1 MQVDQSSTSGDNT
14 RNSDAERSNGTESH
28 QPESHQ
34 PESPQQTSDEAQA
47 DVRENELNALLAQ
60 DRAEISPNHKAGF
73 VNIIGNPNVG
83 KSTLTNALVGAKL
96 SIITPKAQ
104 TTRHRIFGIVNE
116 PDFQMIISDTPGVM
130 DPQYKL
136 QDHMMDFVWEVF
148 EDADVLLYVVEG
160 GATKL
165 KAQGMEEK
173 MQAAEAPL
181 VIVVNKIDQME
192 QSQLEAVVAELSEA
206 YPRAEIYP
214 LSALNGFGV
223 DELKR
228 VLIDKLPAS
237 PPYFD
242 KSQITDKTERF
253 IVEEKI
259 REKILNHY
267 KKEIPYAVEVVVQ
280 SFKEEPNLLRIH
292 AEIHVERDSQ
302 KGILIG
308 HKGAG
313 LKRVGS
319 EARRDL
325 ERFFDRKIHLE
336 LFVKVQRNWRNS
348 DVWLKRYGYKR
359 K

>member
-1 MQVDQSSTSGDNT
+1 MQINPTSAEE
-14 RNSDAERSNGTESH
+14 SDSPGSGAEGTHQPEFHKLESH
-28 QPESHQ
+28 QPEFS
-34 PESPQQTSDEAQA
+34 QQKPADAQA
-47 DVRENELNALLAQ
+47 DARENELNALLAES
-60 DRAEISPNHKAGF
+60 REEISPNHRAGF

-104 TTRHRIFGIVNE
+104 TTRHRIFGILNDAE
-116 PDFQMIISDTPGVM
+116 FQMIISDTPGVM

-192 QSQLEAVVAELSEA
+192 QSQLEAVVAELSET

-228 VLIDKLPAS
+228 VLIEKLPLS

-242 KSQITDKTERF
+242 KTQITDKSERF

-336 LFVKVQRNWRNS
+336 LFVKVQHNWRNS

>member
-1 MQVDQSSTSGDNT
+1 MQENNPSPEKTAD
-14 RNSDAERSNGTESH
+14 RSVPASH
-28 QPESHQ
+28 
-34 PESPQQTSDEAQA
+34 
-47 DVRENELNALLAQ
+47 R
-60 DRAEISPNHKAGF
+60 AGF

-83 KSTLTNALVGAKL
+83 KSTLTNALVGERL

-116 PDFQMIISDTPGVM
+116 PEYQMIISDTPGVI

-148 EDADVLLYVVEG
+148 EDADVLLYVIEG
-160 GATKL
+160 GATQL
-165 KAQGMEEK
+165 KSPGMEDK
-173 MQAAEAPL
+173 IKTADVPL
-181 VIVVNKIDQME
+181 VIVVNKIDQMD
-192 QSQLEAVVAELSEA
+192 QADLERVVAELGEN
-206 YPRAEIYP
+206 YPAAEIYP

-223 DELKR
+223 ESLKE
-228 VLIDKLPAS
+228 VLVKKLPLS

-242 KSQITDKTERF
+242 KDQITDKSERF

-267 KKEIPYAVEVVVQ
+267 KKEIPYAVEIVVQ
-280 SFKEEPNLLRIH
+280 SFKEEPEILRIR

-313 LKRVGS
+313 LKRVGT

-325 ERFFDRKIHLE
+325 EKFFQQKIHLE
-336 LFVKVQRNWRNS
+336 LFVKVQRNWRSS

>member
-1 MQVDQSSTSGDNT
+1 MQENKPLREVSASEGV
-14 RNSDAERSNGTESH
+14 
-28 QPESHQ
+28 PETH
-34 PESPQQTSDEAQA
+34 
-47 DVRENELNALLAQ
+47 R
-60 DRAEISPNHKAGF
+60 AGF

-83 KSTLTNALVGAKL
+83 KSTLTNALVGERL

-116 PDFQMIISDTPGVM
+116 PEYQMIISDTPGVI

-148 EDADVLLYVVEG
+148 EDADVLLYVIEA
-160 GATKL
+160 GATQLKSPGMEDKL
-165 KAQGMEEK
+165 KA
-173 MQAAEAPL
+173 ADAPL
-181 VIVVNKIDQME
+181 VIVVNKIDQMD
-192 QSQLEAVVAELSEA
+192 QAALERVVAELHENF
-206 YPRAEIYP
+206 PVAEVYP

-223 DELKR
+223 DQLKE
-228 VLIDKLPAS
+228 VLVKKLPVS

-242 KSQITDKTERF
+242 KDQITDKSERF

-280 SFKEEPNLLRIH
+280 SFKEEPEILRIR

-325 ERFFDRKIHLE
+325 EKFFQQKIHLE